1 MADLFG
7 IGLTGLRASQT
18 QLAVTGQNITNVNT
32 PGYSRQSAL
41 QATQVPS
48 YTGAGYIGNGTKVV
62 DVSRIY
68 NQFLTNQVRTSTST
82 NSEVQAFQS
91 QLEQLNT
98 LVSSSATGITPG
110 LQSYFDA
117 LQTAIEDPANLP
129 ARQLVL
135 SEAEGLA
142 SRFNTVHSSLNS
154 QNQFI
159 SQQMTTLA
167 DQTSRLATSIAQYND
182 SIAIA
187 SANGAQP
194 NDLLDARDEAV
205 RQLSELIGISVV
217 QQDDNT
223 LNIFVGSGQP
233 LVVGKEAST
242 LAVRSGSADPG
253 RVEVVLKSGNSVQD
267 ITSLV
272 SGGEL
277 GGLLKYRNDVLDPAL
292 NAIGRLAL
300 SISSE
305 FNSQQGQGLDLNG
318 NAGAALFND
327 VNSPELV
334 DGRSYARATNSD
346 PDAKLSVR
354 ISDTSQL
361 STSEYDVVFTS
372 STQFTVRR
380 TSDDSVVG
388 PFDLTS
394 VPPPEL
400 DGFTIELG
408 GGGIAA
414 GDRFLLTPTRF
425 AAAGMEVVMDQ
436 PQELAFAAPAVVDT
450 NLDNR
455 GTGTMS
461 QPTLIDGPAPIDPAA
476 LQGLL
481 PIELGYDAA
490 SGELQVSSGT
500 ATLNP
505 SPMVITPGQTNSVE
519 VTVGAYTFSMSLTGT
534 PKDGD
539 SFSLNFNT
547 GVADNRNALVMSEL
561 QSAKVLGQA
570 NGAEGFS
577 FVDGYGDLFQRVAT
591 FTAQARTDAESS
603 QAVLVQATNNR
614 DSVSA
619 VNLDEEAANLIKFEQ
634 YYNASAQVIQVARTI
649 FDTLISSIR

>member
-7 IGLTGLRASQT
+7 IGLTGLKASQT

-32 PGYSRQSAL
+32 PGYTRQSAL
-41 QATQVPS
+41 QSTQVPS
-48 YTGAGYIGNGTKVV
+48 FTGAGYIGNGTKVV
-62 DVSRIY
+62 DVQRIY
-68 NQFLTNQVRTSTST
+68 NQFLTNQVRTATST
-82 NSEVQAFQS
+82 NSEVKAFQS

-135 SEAEGLA
+135 SQAEGLA
-142 SRFNTVHSSLNS
+142 SRFNTVQSSLAS

-159 SQQMTTLA
+159 SQQVGTLA
-167 DQTSRLATSIAQYND
+167 DQASRLATSIAEYND
-182 SIAIA
+182 SIAVAA
-187 SANGAQP
+187 SNGAEP

-205 RQLSELIGISVV
+205 RQLSELVGITVVPQGDNSV
-217 QQDDNT
+217 
-223 LNIFVGSGQP
+223 NIFVGSGQP
-233 LVVGKEAST
+233 LVVGNEASR
-242 LAVRSGSADPG
+242 LSARMGASDPS
-253 RVEVVLKSGNSVQD
+253 RVEIVLTSGNSTQD
-267 ITSLV
+267 VTSLI

-277 GGLLKYRNDVLDPAL
+277 GGLIKYRDDVLDPAM

-300 SISSE
+300 SIASE
-305 FNSQQGQGLDLNG
+305 LNEQQGQGLDLNG
-318 NAGAALFND
+318 NAGSGLFND
-327 VNSPELV
+327 INSAELV
-334 DGRSYARATNSD
+334 EGRSRARANNSD
-346 PDAKLSVR
+346 PNAKLNVLV
-354 ISDTSQL
+354 SDTSQL
-361 STSEYDVVFTS
+361 STSDYEVVFTS
-372 STQFTVRR
+372 ATEFTVRR
-380 TSDDSVVG
+380 TSDDSVTG
-388 PFDLTS
+388 PYDLTS

-400 DGFTIELG
+400 DGFTIELDS
-408 GGGIAA
+408 GGIAA

-436 PQELAFAAPAVVDT
+436 PQELAFAAPASVDT

-461 QPTLIDGPAPIDPAA
+461 QPTLINGPAPIDPAA

-481 PIELGYDAA
+481 PVELSYDAA
-490 SGELQVSSGT
+490 SGELHVTGGT

-505 SPMVITPGQTNSVE
+505 SPLVVTPGQSNSVE

-539 SFSLNFNT
+539 NFSLNFNT
-547 GVADNRNALVMSEL
+547 GVADNRNAQVMSEL

-577 FVDGYGDLFQRVAT
+577 FVDGYGDLVQRVAT
-591 FTAQARTDAESS
+591 YTAQARTEAKSSES
-603 QAVLVQATNNR
+603 VLVQATNNR
-614 DSVSA
+614 NSVSA
-619 VNLDEEAANLIKFEQ
+619 VSLDEEAANLIRFEQ
-634 YYNASAQVIQVARTI
+634 YYNASAQIIQVARTI
-649 FDTLISSIR
+649 FDTLISTIR

>member
-205 RQLSELIGISVV
+205 RQLERAV
-217 QQDDNT
+217 QLRPQDAVINDHLGDAYWKVGRRLEARFQWERVRT
-223 LNIFVGSGQP
+223 LDAGEDLLEQVETKLEDGLSAAEGD
-233 LVVGKEAST
+233 GDAAAAEAE
-242 LAVRSGSADPG
+242 AEG
-253 RVEVVLKSGNSVQD
+253 EVALNHPHCAKFCV
-267 ITSLV
+267 
-272 SGGEL
+272 L
-277 GGLLKYRNDVLDPAL
+277 GG
-292 NAIGRLAL
+292 
-300 SISSE
+300 
-305 FNSQQGQGLDLNG
+305 
-318 NAGAALFND
+318 
-327 VNSPELV
+327 
-334 DGRSYARATNSD
+334 
-346 PDAKLSVR
+346 
-354 ISDTSQL
+354 
-361 STSEYDVVFTS
+361 
-372 STQFTVRR
+372 
-380 TSDDSVVG
+380 
-388 PFDLTS
+388 
-394 VPPPEL
+394 
-400 DGFTIELG
+400 
-408 GGGIAA
+408 
-414 GDRFLLTPTRF
+414 
-425 AAAGMEVVMDQ
+425 
-436 PQELAFAAPAVVDT
+436 
-450 NLDNR
+450 
-455 GTGTMS
+455 
-461 QPTLIDGPAPIDPAA
+461 
-476 LQGLL
+476 
-481 PIELGYDAA
+481 A
-490 SGELQVSSGT
+490 SC
-500 ATLNP
+500 
-505 SPMVITPGQTNSVE
+505 
-519 VTVGAYTFSMSLTGT
+519 
-534 PKDGD
+534 
-539 SFSLNFNT
+539 
-547 GVADNRNALVMSEL
+547 
-561 QSAKVLGQA
+561 SA
-570 NGAEGFS
+570 
-577 FVDGYGDLFQRVAT
+577 
-591 FTAQARTDAESS
+591 
-603 QAVLVQATNNR
+603 
-614 DSVSA
+614 
-619 VNLDEEAANLIKFEQ
+619 
-634 YYNASAQVIQVARTI
+634 
-649 FDTLISSIR
+649 